1 MKELTQKRK
10 HVEDSEDHW
19 ISTADLM
26 SGLMIVF
33 LFIAVAYMYN
43 MQNIAKSYVDT
54 KKEIYDALYIEF
66 KDDLSKKDW
75 GASIDP
81 KTLTIT
87 FNAPNI
93 QFSSNQTEL
102 KTEYQN
108 VLNDFFPRY
117 LDVLMQYKTSINEVR
132 IEGHTDSKW
141 FDAKDDTQ
149 AYFKNMALSQGRSRS
164 VLEYVYSLDSVK
176 QLENWMKQNI
186 SAVGFSSAKVIH
198 NSDGKE
204 NEEASRRVSFRVI
217 TNAEKSIDKILGVG
231 VENET

>member
-1 MKELTQKRK
+1 MKALQMKKYQEAP
-10 HVEDSEDHW
+10 EDHW
-19 ISTADLM
+19 ISVSDLM
-26 SGLMIVF
+26 SGLMMVF

-54 KKEIYDALYIEF
+54 KKEIYEALYVEF
-66 KDDLSKKDW
+66 KSDLNKKDW
-75 GASIDP
+75 GAYIDP

-93 QFSSNQTEL
+93 QFATNQTKL
-102 KTEYQN
+102 KPEYKN

-117 LDVLMQYKTSINEVR
+117 LNVLMNYKESINEIR

-141 FDAKDDTQ
+141 FGASDATH

-164 VLEYVYSLDSVK
+164 VLEYVYSLKEVQK
-176 QLENWMKQNI
+176 LEKWMKQNI
-186 SAVGFSSAKVIH
+186 AAVGFSSAKIIK
-198 NSDGKE
+198 NTNGME

-217 TNAEKSIDKILGVG
+217 TNAEESIDQMLG
-231 VENET
+231 EKK